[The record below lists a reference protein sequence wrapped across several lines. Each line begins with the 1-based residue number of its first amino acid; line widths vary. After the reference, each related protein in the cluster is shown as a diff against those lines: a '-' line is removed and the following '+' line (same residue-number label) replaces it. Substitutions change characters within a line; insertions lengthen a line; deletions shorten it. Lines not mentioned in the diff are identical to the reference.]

1 MDMVE
6 KVPMTQAGYEQLNE
20 ELKVLKFKERPEIV
34 AAIEEAR
41 AHGDLSENA
50 EYHSAREKQSFIEG
64 RIQDL
69 EAAISRAQVIDPKT
83 LSGDTVLFGAT
94 VQVQDLDTDQ
104 KQTYQIVGQYE
115 ANLEKGLISLI
126 SPLAK
131 ALIGKNKGDYV
142 DVTTPKGDKSYE
154 ILSVSFI

>member
-1 MDMVE
+1 MAE
-6 KVPMTQAGYEQLNE
+6 KVPMTLVGYDQLNE
-20 ELKVLKFKERPEIV
+20 ELKKLKFEERPAIV

-41 AHGDLSENA
+41 SHGDLSENA
-50 EYHSAREKQSFIEG
+50 EYQTARDKQSFIEG

-69 EAAISRAQVIDPKT
+69 EAALSLAQVIDPKT

-94 VQVQDLDTDQ
+94 VDVTDLESDK

-115 ANLEKGLISLI
+115 ANLEKGLISYV

-131 ALIGKNKGDYV
+131 ALIGKAKGDIV
-142 DVTTPKGDKSYE
+142 EVQTPKGTKAYE
-154 ILSVSFI
+154 VLAIRFI

>member
-1 MDMVE
+1 MAD
-6 KVPMTQAGYEQLNE
+6 KVPMTSVGYDQLNE
-20 ELKVLKFKERPEIV
+20 ELKKLKFEDRPAIV

-41 AHGDLSENA
+41 SHGDLSENA
-50 EYHSAREKQSFIEG
+50 EYQTAREKQSFIEG

-69 EAAISRAQVIDPKT
+69 EAALSLAQVIDPKT

-94 VQVQDLDTDQ
+94 VDVSDTDTDQ

-115 ANLEKGLISLI
+115 ANLEKGLISHI

-131 ALIGKNKGDYV
+131 ALIGKAKGDIV
-142 DVTTPKGDKSYE
+142 EVQTPKGEKAYE
-154 ILSVSFI
+154 ILAIRFI

>member
-1 MDMVE
+1 MAE
-6 KVPMTQAGYEQLNE
+6 KVPMTLVGYDQLNE
-20 ELKVLKFKERPEIV
+20 ELKKLKFEDRPAIV

-41 AHGDLSENA
+41 SHGDLSENA
-50 EYHSAREKQSFIEG
+50 EYQTARDKQSFIEG

-69 EAAISRAQVIDPKT
+69 EAALSLAQVIDPKT

-94 VQVQDLDTDQ
+94 VDVTDLETDK

-115 ANLEKGLISLI
+115 ANLEKGLISYI

-131 ALIGKNKGDYV
+131 ALIGKAKGDIV
-142 DVTTPKGDKSYE
+142 EVQTPKGEKAYE
-154 ILSVSFI
+154 IQAIRFI

>member
-1 MDMVE
+1 MAD
-6 KVPMTQAGYEQLNE
+6 KVPMTLVGYEQLNE
-20 ELKVLKFKERPEIV
+20 ELKKLKFEERPAIV

-50 EYHSAREKQSFIEG
+50 EYQTAREKQSFIEG

-69 EAAISRAQVIDPKT
+69 EAALSLAQVIDPKT
-83 LSGDTVLFGAT
+83 LSGNAVLFGAT
-94 VQVQDLDTDQ
+94 VDVTDLESDK

-115 ANLEKGLISLI
+115 ANLEKGLISYI

-131 ALIGKNKGDYV
+131 ALIGKAKGDIV
-142 DVTTPKGDKSYE
+142 EVQTPKGEKAYE
-154 ILSVSFI
+154 ILAIRFA

>member
-1 MDMVE
+1 MTD
-6 KVPMTQAGYEQLNE
+6 KVPMTKVGFEKLND
-20 ELKVLKFKERPEIV
+20 ELKHLKFQDRPEIV

-50 EYHSAREKQSFIEG
+50 EYQTAREKQSFIEG

-69 EAAISRAQVIDPKT
+69 EGAISHAQVIDPTT

-115 ANLEKGLISLI
+115 ANLEKGLISFI

-131 ALIGKNKGDYV
+131 SLIGKKAGDLI
-142 DVTTPKGDKSYE
+142 DVATPKGEKSYE
-154 ILSVSFI
+154 ILKVAFK

>member
-1 MDMVE
+1 MTD
-6 KVPMTQAGYEQLNE
+6 KVPMTKVGYDKLND
-20 ELKVLKFKERPEIV
+20 ELKHLKFVDRPEIV

-50 EYHSAREKQSFIEG
+50 EYQTAREKQSFIEG

-83 LSGDTVLFGAT
+83 LSGDTVLFGST
-94 VQVQDLDTDQ
+94 VQVQDLDNDT

-115 ANLEKGLISLI
+115 ANLDKGLISFI

-131 ALIGKNKGDYV
+131 ALIGKSKGDLI
-142 DVTTPKGDKSYE
+142 DVNTPKGEKSYE
-154 ILSVSFI
+154 ILKVEFV

>member
-1 MDMVE
+1 MAD
-6 KVPMTQAGYEQLNE
+6 KIPMTKVGFDKVNE
-20 ELKVLKFKERPEIV
+20 ELKHLKFVERPEIV

-50 EYHSAREKQSFIEG
+50 EYQTAREKQSFIEG

-94 VQVQDLDTDQ
+94 VQVQDLDTDA
-104 KQTYQIVGQYE
+104 KQSYQIVGQHE
-115 ANLEKGLISLI
+115 ANLEKGLISFI

-131 ALIGKNKGDYV
+131 ALIGKSKGDLI
-142 DVTTPKGDKSYE
+142 DVTTPKSVKSYE
-154 ILSVSFI
+154 ILNVEFI

>member
-1 MDMVE
+1 MAE
-6 KVPMTQAGYEQLNE
+6 KIPMTLVGYDQLNE
-20 ELKVLKFKERPEIV
+20 ELKKLKFEDRPAIV

-41 AHGDLSENA
+41 SHGDLSENA
-50 EYHSAREKQSFIEG
+50 EYQTARDKQSFIEG

-69 EAAISRAQVIDPKT
+69 EAALSLAQVIDPKT

-94 VQVQDLDTDQ
+94 VDVSDLDTDQ

-115 ANLEKGLISLI
+115 ANLEKGLISYI

-131 ALIGKNKGDYV
+131 ALIGKAKGDIV
-142 DVTTPKGDKSYE
+142 EVQTPKGAKAYE
-154 ILSVSFI
+154 ILAIRFI

>member
-1 MDMVE
+1 MVD
-6 KVPMTQAGYEQLNE
+6 KVPMTKMGFDKLNE
-20 ELKVLKFKERPEIV
+20 ELKHLKFVDRPEIV

-50 EYHSAREKQSFIEG
+50 EYQTAREKQSFIEG

-69 EAAISRAQVIDPKT
+69 EAATSRAQVIDPKT

-94 VQVQDLDTDQ
+94 VQVQDLDTDT
-104 KQTYQIVGQYE
+104 KQSYQIVGQHE
-115 ANLEKGLISLI
+115 ANLEKGLISFI

-131 ALIGKNKGDYV
+131 ALIGKTKGDLI
-142 DVTTPKGDKSYE
+142 DVNTPKGEKSYE
-154 ILSVSFI
+154 ILRVEFK

>member
-1 MDMVE
+1 MTD
-6 KVPMTQAGYEQLNE
+6 KVPMTSVGYDQLNE
-20 ELKVLKFKERPEIV
+20 ELKKLKFEERPAIV

-41 AHGDLSENA
+41 SHGDLSENA
-50 EYHSAREKQSFIEG
+50 EYQTARDKQSFIEG

-69 EAAISRAQVIDPKT
+69 EAALSLAQVIDPKT

-94 VQVQDLDTDQ
+94 VDVNDLESDK

-115 ANLEKGLISLI
+115 ANLEKSLISYI

-131 ALIGKNKGDYV
+131 ALIGKSKGDV
-142 DVTTPKGDKSYE
+142 VEVQTPKGTKVYE
-154 ILSVSFI
+154 ILAIRFI